1 MSARAHIYLSV
12 PYRGTKEEIDERI
25 RIVSDLF
32 SWARK
37 HGHFISSPVLHHY
50 TFNSTEEANDNGDYW
65 LEYSKQTMHMLA
77 GVDNAQFWLLP
88 LPGWEKS
95 SGVAMELGIAR
106 ALHMTMRVVN
116 IEPNQN
122 FVVHKLLWDEAT
134 RSWDFGD
141 QLK

>member
-1 MSARAHIYLSV
+1 MSARTHIYLSV
-12 PYRGTKEEIDERI
+12 PYRGTKDEIDARM
-25 RIVSDLF
+25 RVVASLF

-50 TFNSTEEANDNGDYW
+50 TFNSTDEANDNGDYW
-65 LEYSKQTMHMLA
+65 LDYSKQTMRMLA
-77 GVDNAQFWLLP
+77 GVDNAQLWLLP

-116 IEPNQN
+116 VESSQD
-122 FVVHKLLWDEAT
+122 FSVRKL
-134 RSWDFGD
+134 SWDDATDSWWFGD
-141 QLK
+141 QIQ